1 LYQPDRKNEI
11 PETPRIELLMAGNS
25 FALLT
30 REQTTFEET
39 EQEPE
44 GNELPIGVHQTH
56 ANLDNRPK
64 DDNCRDPTTRT
75 EFLEY
80 QVRRDLPSD
89 V

>member
-1 LYQPDRKNEI
+1 MD
-11 PETPRIELLMAGNS
+11 TNS

-44 GNELPIGVHQTH
+44 RHELPVGVHQTH

-64 DDNCRDPTTRT
+64 DDNCRDPTTRA
-75 EFLEY
+75 EFLEH
-80 QVRRDLPSD
+80 QVRWDLPRYVAD
-89 V
+89 KKYRALGNV